1 MSLVCLESSTDIP
14 VCVLVAK
21 SKWWSYGKGKDVG
34 RLPAIR
40 FNLVGSNSPT
50 LGSALIFFCYKESPA
65 RREAR
70 EGVRN
75 TPLLAAGIGCPSG
88 DSLFL
93 EKIS

>member
-1 MSLVCLESSTDIP
+1 MRAIVINLILTSKLYFHVISIIWLVFIF
-14 VCVLVAK
+14 LV
-21 SKWWSYGKGKDVG
+21 S
-34 RLPAIR
+34 

-75 TPLLAAGIGCPSG
+75 TPLLAAGIGWPSG
-88 DSLFL
+88 DSLF
-93 EKIS
+93 